1 MKITPLEI
9 RQKTFEKAFRG
20 LDKDEVQAFLL
31 NLSQQWEK
39 LQDENKDL
47 KGKLEV
53 ANREVQKLRE
63 VESSLYK
70 TLKTAED
77 TSNSMVEQASKAAD
91 LQIREAQLK
100 ADQLLE
106 AARQKA
112 RSVLD
117 NAYQQADKTISDM
130 QAEVKNLE
138 LDYLRLEDYLES
150 MVRDLQS
157 LASDAL
163 EKVEKTKAK
172 PKAAIGSILSRA
184 AQAKA
189 KRPDDEKDTFM
200 NAFTATPI
208 APVTP
213 VSKPAEV
220 SPEVPKRIRYVREED
235 QDFVKPA
242 GVSAAQLTDQ
252 PQAYSIGGGGSR
264 EAIPDTPG
272 TLPPVTSPNPAPD
285 VQPRTPEI
293 VPPHIPTP
301 SIDPPKREE
310 PKPDIPPA
318 PSPTPVE
325 EPEPER
331 EQPVPTTPE
340 VQPPMTQAKPAPAV
354 ATSGGSFFDEI

>member
-31 NLSQQWEK
+31 TLSQQWEK

-47 KGKLEV
+47 KVKLEV

-112 RSVLD
+112 HGVLE
-117 NAYQQADKTISDM
+117 NAYQQAEKTVSEM
-130 QAEVKNLE
+130 HTEVKNLE
-138 LDYLRLEDYLES
+138 QDYLRLEDYLEN
-150 MVRDLQS
+150 MVRDLQN

-163 EKVEKTKAK
+163 DKVEKTKAK
-172 PKAAIGSILSRA
+172 PKTSIGSILQRA
-184 AQAKA
+184 AQVKVQ
-189 KRPDDEKDTFM
+189 RPDNEKDTTM
-200 NAFTATPI
+200 NAFTTAPI
-208 APVTP
+208 QPVTP
-213 VSKPAEV
+213 AAKPA
-220 SPEVPKRIRYVREED
+220 PVP
-235 QDFVKPA
+235 A
-242 GVSAAQLTDQ
+242 SALTDQ
-252 PQAYSIGGGGSR
+252 PQAYGIGGGGSR
-264 EAIPDTPG
+264 ESIPSTPG
-272 TLPPVTSPNPAPD
+272 TIPEIHTPNPAPD

-340 VQPPMTQAKPAPAV
+340 VQPPMTTQTKPVPAV
-354 ATSGGSFFDEI
+354 AVSGGSFFDEI

>member
-47 KGKLEV
+47 RVKLEV

-100 ADQLLE
+100 ADQLLD
-106 AARQKA
+106 AARQQA
-112 RSVLD
+112 RSVLE
-117 NAYQQADKTISDM
+117 NAYQQAEKTVSEM
-130 QAEVKNLE
+130 HTEVKNME
-138 LDYLRLEDYLES
+138 QDYLRLEGYLES
-150 MVRDLQS
+150 MVRDLHN

-163 EKVEKTKAK
+163 EKVEKTKSK
-172 PKAAIGSILSRA
+172 PKASIGSILQRA
-184 AQAKA
+184 AQVKVQ
-189 KRPDDEKDTFM
+189 RPADDKDTTTM
-200 NAFTATPI
+200 NAFTSTPI
-208 APVTP
+208 IP
-213 VSKPAEV
+213 
-220 SPEVPKRIRYVREED
+220 
-235 QDFVKPA
+235 
-242 GVSAAQLTDQ
+242 AAQPVNVPASAFTDQ
-252 PQAYSIGGGGSR
+252 PQAYEIGGGGSR
-264 EAIPDTPG
+264 ESIPATPG
-272 TLPPVTSPNPAPD
+272 TLPEIHPPNPAPD
-285 VQPRTPEI
+285 IHPRTPEI

-301 SIDPPKREE
+301 SIDPPQREE

-318 PSPTPVE
+318 PSPTPIE

-340 VQPPMTQAKPAPAV
+340 VQPPMTTTQAKPTAAV
-354 ATSGGSFFDEI
+354 AAGGGSFFDEI

>member
-47 KGKLEV
+47 KVKLE
-53 ANREVQKLRE
+53 AATRETQKMRE

-91 LQIREAQLK
+91 LQIREAQLQ
-100 ADQLLE
+100 ADQILE

-112 RSVLD
+112 RSMVD
-117 NAYQQADKTISDM
+117 NAFQQADKTISDM

-189 KRPDDEKDTFM
+189 KRPDNDNDAFM
-200 NAFTATPI
+200 KSLESAPSIAAPAVSTHVAPAP
-208 APVTP
+208 APV
-213 VSKPAEV
+213 VADE
-220 SPEVPKRIRYVREED
+220 
-235 QDFVKPA
+235 
-242 GVSAAQLTDQ
+242 
-252 PQAYSIGGGGSR
+252 PQAYGGGSR

-272 TLPPVTSPNPAPD
+272 TIPAVPTPNPAPD
-285 VQPRTPEI
+285 VSPRTPEI
-293 VPPHIPTP
+293 VPPAIPTP
-301 SIDPPKREE
+301 SIDPPRRED
-310 PKPDIPPA
+310 PQPDTIPA

-340 VQPPMTQAKPAPAV
+340 VQPPMTKREPAPAV
-354 ATSGGSFFDEI
+354 AGGGSFFDEL